1 MFQLRG
7 ISFHVFVEV
16 DAKLNLSEIEWT
28 QNETT
33 QLFIILY
40 QCHHPG

>member
-7 ISFHVFVEV
+7 IGFHIFVEV

-28 QNETT
+28 QN
-33 QLFIILY
+33 
-40 QCHHPG
+40 